1 MVMQH
6 PDSPGADWL
15 SPEWL
20 SPEWPAPAAVRA
32 FVTTRGAP
40 LSAGAYGA
48 FNTAD
53 HVGDAPDHVH
63 ASRQLL
69 CDRFGFR
76 YPPIWLDQVHGT
88 DVVVATPGTLR
99 QPADAVTT
107 RVHGLPITI
116 HTADCLPVFFCN
128 RTGTQVAIAHA
139 GWRGLEAGVIENTAR
154 TFADEPQDIFVWLG
168 PAIGPSHFEVGHEVR
183 EAFLRQRP
191 EHEAAFQP
199 STLQPDG
206 RHWMCNIYLLARQ
219 RLASLGIAQVTGGG
233 FCTVD
238 EERFF
243 SYRRDKVTGR
253 MLSVMWLAP
262 EA

>member
-1 MVMQH
+1 MGRQQS
-6 PDSPGADWL
+6 DSLGADWL
-15 SPEWL
+15 SPAWT
-20 SPEWPAPAAVRA
+20 APATVRA
-32 FVTTRGAP
+32 CVSTRGAP

-53 HVGDAPDHVH
+53 HVGDTAEHVQ
-63 ASRQLL
+63 ASRQVL
-69 CDRFGFR
+69 CDKFGFKHK
-76 YPPIWLDQVHGT
+76 PIWLDQVHGT
-88 DVVVATPGTLR
+88 DVVVATPGTPR

-107 RVHGLPITI
+107 QVPGLPITI

-128 RTGTQVAIAHA
+128 RAGTQVAIAHA
-139 GWRGLEAGVIENTAR
+139 GWRGLEAGVLENTAR
-154 TFADEPQDIFVWLG
+154 TFADSVDEVLVWLG

-183 EAFLRQRP
+183 EAFLRHLP

-199 STLQPDG
+199 SPLQPDG
-206 RHWMCNIYLLARQ
+206 RHWMCDIYLLARQ
-219 RLASLGIAQVTGGG
+219 RLGRMGIAQVTGGG

-238 EERFF
+238 DARFF

-262 EA
+262 EV